1 MTKCDKCG
9 KNITKSNPGL
19 ECNQCEKIV
28 HLNGN
33 CSGLTNKQRNAL
45 KAAENLGWTCQDCLE
60 HSPRRSS
67 IYVPGDGE
75 EEDEEDNVQETEN
88 YSKNV
93 QIDIKRLLKDIS
105 KEMEKALQRELRDI
119 IKSLQHQSDKLDEL
133 TVSIDALKL
142 TMKELQ
148 KKNIELANKNNYLET
163 RVGALEQRI
172 KDTEQSQ
179 LNKQIEILN
188 IPNNNTEMLSNIV
201 KKIADKLSV
210 SVDDIESIKRVPG
223 KKEKPGNIE
232 ITFKNETE
240 TTKWITAA
248 KNSKLYAHDFM
259 DNQAEATG
267 KQIIYMREVLSY
279 YNKKLLWEAKQKL
292 KPTYKY
298 VW

>member
-1 MTKCDKCG
+1 M
-9 KNITKSNPGL
+9 
-19 ECNQCEKIV
+19 
-28 HLNGN
+28 
-33 CSGLTNKQRNAL
+33 
-45 KAAENLGWTCQDCLE
+45 
-60 HSPRRSS
+60 
-67 IYVPGDGE
+67 
-75 EEDEEDNVQETEN
+75 
-88 YSKNV
+88 
-93 QIDIKRLLKDIS
+93 
-105 KEMEKALQRELRDI
+105 
-119 IKSLQHQSDKLDEL
+119 DEL

-172 KDTEQSQ
+172 KDT
-179 LNKQIEILN
+179 
-188 IPNNNTEMLSNIV
+188 
-201 KKIADKLSV
+201 
-210 SVDDIESIKRVPG
+210 DIESIKRVPG

-240 TTKWITAA
+240 STKWITAA

-298 VW
+298 VWYKRGIIRARKEEQSDIIIIRREEDIAKLLRA